1 MLLKI
6 FLINLN
12 LLSIYKNLK
21 ICVMKSIA
29 FYQNTDIFFE
39 FLELKNK
46 YHRLTVKNKN
56 EQKIVRQLSSCLI
69 EKYSGFT
76 QISLEYKK
84 KQRKLFKPIDIIYKP
99 TKRIEIEPLC
109 FFSNDLSKAYSSL
122 YSSGENIKRA
132 HKCYQCYYCNKFL
145 FSHINKKDILKIV
158 QEYQGSFT
166 ILIIKI

>member
-1 MLLKI
+1 MCYEINCILSKYRYFLRI
-6 FLINLN
+6 F
-12 LLSIYKNLK
+12 
-21 ICVMKSIA
+21 
-29 FYQNTDIFFE
+29 
-39 FLELKNK
+39 ELQNK
-46 YHRLTVKNKN
+46 YSRLTVKNKN

-99 TKRIEIEPLC
+99 TKRFEIEPLC

-122 YSSGENIKRA
+122 YSSGEKIKRA
-132 HKCYQCYYCNKFL
+132 HVISVITVINFL
-145 FSHINKKDILKIV
+145 FSHINKKDILKTV